1 MSHRQRLASLLHQ
14 TGVVRAAL
22 ALRSTVVAPWLTILT
37 YHRFPEPSGIEL
49 FDDEIADVTLD
60 AFERQLASLRPHFTF
75 IGVEELC
82 AFARGEGLPPNAVA
96 ITFDDGYLDNYTRA
110 FPLLKRYGAKATFF
124 LSTDYIGERRVYW
137 WDRVAYIVKRSSE
150 SQLVLDYPFRLEIPL
165 ANRRQAIERV
175 LRVVKTHAELDV
187 ERFLGELARAAR
199 VAWSRSLERAFADR
213 LLMTWDHVRELRAGG
228 MDVESHTRTHR
239 VLQTLS
245 PSELDRELAGS
256 KADLT
261 RELGVP
267 PRAVAYPVGNPLP
280 RVSPIRDALERA
292 GYEIGLTN
300 CTGSNPTQDRVDR
313 YNLKRQCLGLNLSE
327 DYLLAMLTMPALAPR
342 QWWEAAHP

>member
-22 ALRSTVVAPWLTILT
+22 ALRSSMTAPWLTILT
-37 YHRFPEPSGIEL
+37 YHRFPDPSGVEL
-49 FDDEIADVTLD
+49 FDEEIADVTLE
-60 AFERQLASLRPHFTF
+60 AFERQLACLRPHFTF

-96 ITFDDGYLDNYTRA
+96 ITFDDGYLDNYSRA
-110 FPLLKRYGAKATFF
+110 FPILKRYGAKATFF
-124 LSTDYIGERRVYW
+124 LSTAYVDERRVYW
-137 WDRVAYIVKRSSE
+137 WDRASYIVKRSSVPKI
-150 SQLVLDYPFRLEIPL
+150 VLTYPFHMEVPL
-165 ANRRQAIERV
+165 TNRRQAIDRV
-175 LRVVKTHAELDV
+175 LRVVKTHPALDL
-187 ERFLGELARAAR
+187 ERFLEELARAAG
-199 VAWSRSLERAFADR
+199 VAWSRPLEQSFADR
-213 LLMTWDHVRELRAGG
+213 LLMTWDHVRELKAGG

-245 PSELDRELAGS
+245 PAELDSELAGS
-256 KADLT
+256 RADIE
-261 RELGVP
+261 RELGYA

-280 RVSPIRDALERA
+280 QLSPIRAALERA

-300 CTGSNPTQDRVDR
+300 CTGSNPSQGRVDR
-313 YNLKRQCLGLNLSE
+313 YNLKRQCLGLSLSE

-342 QWWEAAHP
+342 QWWDTAQP